1 MQQSIPIQ
9 HPEALARVNTFVR
22 GVYTW
27 MTMGLAL
34 TGLTAWF
41 FANSPFLLNFLFQAS
56 PDGGASPTLLFY
68 GVMIAPIILAITLSA
83 RIHKMQA
90 STATFMFLTYAV
102 LMGAFLSMI
111 FLIYSGSSIAQVF
124 FICSGTFLACS
135 IYGWTTKKDLTSM
148 GSFMAMGLIGIIIA
162 SVVNIF
168 MRSTMMHMVI
178 SYIGV
183 IVFVGLTAYDTQKL
197 KGMALAMPSDVDAAV
212 VRKGTIQ
219 GALTLY
225 LDFINLFIMLLRIF
239 GQRE

>member
-225 LDFINLFIMLLRIF
+225 LDFINLFIMLLQFVGNRD
-239 GQRE
+239 

>member
-1 MQQSIPIQ
+1 
-9 HPEALARVNTFVR
+9 
-22 GVYTW
+22 

-34 TGLTAWF
+34 TGLTAWY
-41 FANSPFLLNFLFQAS
+41 FANSPFLLSFIFKAT

-68 GVMIAPIILAITLSA
+68 GLMIAPIILAITLSA

-225 LDFINLFIMLLRIF
+225 LDFINLFLMLLRIF
-239 GQRE
+239 GSRE